1 MQPALQN
8 PRELLEDAN
17 EPVSVQN
24 HGVPSATFG
33 DKQTSIHILT
43 SLKNIWHE
51 MRFILCFRTKLKL
64 SDVLK
69 VAHLEIKNR

>member
-1 MQPALQN
+1 MQPALQT

-17 EPVSVQN
+17 EPVSAQIYA
-24 HGVPSATFG
+24 VPSATFG

-51 MRFILCFRTKLKL
+51 MRFILCFRIKLKL
-64 SDVLK
+64 SGVLK
-69 VAHLEIKNR
+69 VVHL